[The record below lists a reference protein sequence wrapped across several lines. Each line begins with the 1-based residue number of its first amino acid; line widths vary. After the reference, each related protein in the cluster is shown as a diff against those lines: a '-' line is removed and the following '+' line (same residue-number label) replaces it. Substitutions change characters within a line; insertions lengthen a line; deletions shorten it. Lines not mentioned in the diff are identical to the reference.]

1 MIVMTKAWMDECA
14 RTGEEPSEASARKAL
29 AGNLCRCTGYG
40 KILASA
46 LAAREGASA

>member
-1 MIVMTKAWMDECA
+1 MIVMTRAWLEACERNSSAADL
-14 RTGEEPSEASARKAL
+14 ASARKAL

-46 LAAREGASA
+46 LAAAAKR